1 MNNLKIPQNKNI
13 KLIENLF
20 KSLGLDDLVKMSKE
34 GPNLSSHLKSSTP
47 FKPDLVDL
55 FRLYQYIS
63 LNKRTTILEF
73 GSGWSSLVFVAALNE
88 QKKKYS
94 VSAKKLRRDNLFE
107 LFILE
112 NEKKYLNITKKNIQ
126 KFIKKNNIK
135 DIKVNYVLS
144 KVKMLNYN
152 GNFATEYENLPN
164 CNPDFIY
171 LDGPG
176 QFNIQGKVNNFTIS
190 HNDMMPMSCDLL
202 KLEFFL
208 IPGTILIVD
217 GRGANSNYLKHEF
230 KRKWTYKNDKLN
242 DQNIFYLK
250 DQSFG
255 KINNSLLNYYSK
267 NKKLKLK

>member
-1 MNNLKIPQNKNI
+1 MKNLINPQNKNTNF
-13 KLIENLF
+13 IENLF
-20 KSLGLDDLVKMSKE
+20 NNLGLKDLVKMSKV
-34 GPNLSSHLKSSTP
+34 GPNLSSYLKSSTP

-88 QKKKYS
+88 QKKKYFH
-94 VSAKKLRRDNLFE
+94 SAKKLRRNNLFE

-112 NEKKYLNITKKNIQ
+112 NEKKYLNITKKNI
-126 KFIKKNNIK
+126 KNFINKNDIK
-135 DIKVNYVLS
+135 GIKVNYVLS
-144 KVKMLNYN
+144 KVKMVNYN
-152 GNFATEYENLPN
+152 GNFATEYVNLPQ

-202 KLEFFL
+202 KLEYFL
-208 IPGTILIVD
+208 IPGTILVVD
-217 GRGANSNYLKHEF
+217 GRGANSNYLRKEF
-230 KRKWTYKNDKLN
+230 KRKWIYKNDKLN

-250 DQSFG
+250 DQTFG
-255 KINNSLLNYYSK
+255 KINNSILNYYSK
-267 NKKLKLK
+267 IKR